1 MGLLGPQ
8 LRIHW
13 NESLSQ
19 PIAIT
24 GIGLVTPLGHDPDT
38 LMGALMAG
46 TSAIERIDYF
56 DPSPYSCQLAA
67 QVRNYDAKGIM
78 GRDYRRSDAFVHFAV
93 GAARA
98 AAADSGLDFDNDE
111 ELKLKT
117 GVYVG
122 SGIGGLATLF
132 AQTKV
137 HEDRGTRRVT
147 PFLVPMMIAN
157 MASGQVAIDLGLQGP
172 NMAHVSACASSAHS
186 IGEAAQALTVGSC
199 DVILAG
205 GAEAAITPIGLS
217 GFTQGRAMSTHFN
230 ESPHRA
236 SRPFDGLRDGF
247 VAAEGAGV
255 FVMETME
262 HARARGARIYAVVSG
277 YGSSAD
283 AFHITAPPEDGS
295 GAALAMRRALD
306 SAGMNPEQIDYINA
320 HGTSTPIGDIAETRA
335 IHQVFGDHAR
345 SLVVNST
352 KSMIGHMI
360 GAAGV
365 VEAAVGVLS
374 MRAGQVHAT
383 INQEEPD
390 PACDLDYVPNQP
402 RDLQIR
408 HFISNSFGFG
418 GHNVSLVFGRA

>member
-1 MGLLGPQ
+1 MEHQ
-8 LRIHW
+8 
-13 NESLSQ
+13 
-19 PIAIT
+19 IAIT
-24 GIGLVTPLGHDPDT
+24 GIGLVTPLGHDPET
-38 LMGALMAG
+38 LMANLMSG
-46 TSAIERIDYF
+46 MCAIGRIDYF

-67 QVRNYDAKGIM
+67 QVRDFDAKEVM
-78 GRDYRRSDAFVHFAV
+78 GRDYRRSDQFVHFAV
-93 GAARA
+93 GAARSA
-98 AAADSGLDFDNDE
+98 VADSGLDLDGDDE
-111 ELKLKT
+111 LREST

-122 SGIGGLATLF
+122 SGIGGIATLF

-157 MASGQVAIDLGLQGP
+157 MAAGQIAIDLGLKGP
-172 NMAHVSACASSAHS
+172 NMAHVTACATSAHS
-186 IGEAAQALTVGSC
+186 IGEAVRALAAGSC

-205 GAEAAITPIGLS
+205 GSEAAITPIGLS

-230 ESPHRA
+230 DCPHRA

-255 FVMETME
+255 FVLERMD
-262 HARARGARIYAVVSG
+262 HARQRGARIYGTIDG
-277 YGSSAD
+277 YGASAD
-283 AFHITAPPEDGS
+283 AFHITAPPDDGE
-295 GAALAMRRALD
+295 GAALSMKRALKD
-306 SAGMNPEQIDYINA
+306 ARLNPEDIGYINA
-320 HGTSTPIGDIAETRA
+320 HGTSTPIGDLAETRA
-335 IHQVFGDHAR
+335 IHQVFGEHAR

-374 MRAGQVHAT
+374 MRAGAVHAT

-390 PACDLDYVPNQP
+390 PECDLDYVPNEP
-402 RDLQIR
+402 RDLAFS

-418 GHNVSLVFGRA
+418 GHNVSLVISRA

>member
-1 MGLLGPQ
+1 MARKSSSKRTEALGQ
-8 LRIHW
+8 R
-13 NESLSQ
+13 
-19 PIAIT
+19 IAIT

-38 LMGALMAG
+38 LMGNLMSG
-46 TSAIERIDYF
+46 KSAIGRIDYF

-67 QVRNYDAKGIM
+67 QVRNFDAKEVM
-78 GRDYRRSDAFVHFAV
+78 GRDFRRTDPFVHFAV
-93 GAARA
+93 GAARSA
-98 AAADSGLDFDNDE
+98 VADSGLDLAGDE
-111 ELKLKT
+111 KLRESM

-157 MASGQVAIDLGLQGP
+157 MAAGQIAIDLGLKGP
-172 NMAHVSACASSAHS
+172 NMAHVTACATSANS
-186 IGEAAQALTVGSC
+186 IGEAFRALAGGSC

-205 GAEAAITPIGLS
+205 GSEAAITPIGLS

-230 ESPHRA
+230 ECPHRS

-255 FVMETME
+255 FVLETME
-262 HARARGARIYAVVSG
+262 HARARGARIYATING
-277 YGSSAD
+277 YGASAD
-283 AFHITAPPEDGS
+283 AFHITAPPEDGE
-295 GAALAMRRALD
+295 GAALSMKRALD
-306 SAGMNPEQIDYINA
+306 DASLDPEDIGYINA
-320 HGTSTPIGDIAETRA
+320 HGTSTPIGDLAETRA
-335 IHQVFGDHAR
+335 IHQVFGQHAR

-374 MRAGQVHAT
+374 MRAGAVHAT

-390 PACDLDYVPNQP
+390 PECDLDYVPNEP
-402 RDLQIR
+402 RDVEFT

-418 GHNVSLVFGRA
+418 GHNVSLVISRT

>member
-1 MGLLGPQ
+1 MG
-8 LRIHW
+8 
-13 NESLSQ
+13 Q

-24 GIGLVTPLGHDPDT
+24 GIGLVTPLGNDPDT
-38 LMGALMAG
+38 LMGNLMSG
-46 TSAIERIDYF
+46 KSAIGRIDYF

-67 QVRNYDAKGIM
+67 QVRDFDAREVM
-78 GRDYRRSDAFVHFAV
+78 GRDFRRTDQFVHFAV
-93 GAARA
+93 GAARSA
-98 AAADSGLDFDNDE
+98 IADSGLELDGNDE
-111 ELKLKT
+111 LRELT
-117 GVYVG
+117 GVFVG
-122 SGIGGLATLF
+122 SGIGGIATLF

-157 MASGQVAIDLGLQGP
+157 MAAGQIAIDLGLKGP
-172 NMAHVSACASSAHS
+172 NMAHVTACATSANS
-186 IGEAAQALTVGSC
+186 IGEAFRALAAGSC

-205 GAEAAITPIGLS
+205 GSEAAITPIGLS

-230 ESPHRA
+230 DCPHRS

-255 FVMETME
+255 LVLETME
-262 HARARGARIYAVVSG
+262 HAQARGARIYATVDG
-277 YGSSAD
+277 YGASAD
-283 AFHITAPPEDGS
+283 AFHITAPPEDGE
-295 GAALAMRRALD
+295 GAALSMKRALKD
-306 SAGMNPEQIDYINA
+306 ARLNPEDIGYINA
-320 HGTSTPIGDIAETRA
+320 HGTSTPIGDLAETRA
-335 IHQVFGDHAR
+335 IHQVFGEHAR

-374 MRAGQVHAT
+374 MRAGVVHAT

-390 PACDLDYVPNQP
+390 PECDLDYVPNEP
-402 RDLQIR
+402 RDLEYS

-418 GHNVSLVFGRA
+418 GHNVSLVISRA

>member
-1 MGLLGPQ
+1 MKSKRIVSLG
-8 LRIHW
+8 
-13 NESLSQ
+13 Q

-24 GIGLVTPLGHDPDT
+24 GIGLVTPLGNDPDT
-38 LMGALMAG
+38 LMGNLMSG
-46 TSAIERIDYF
+46 KCAIGRIDYF

-67 QVRNYDAKGIM
+67 QVRDFDAREVM
-78 GRDYRRSDAFVHFAV
+78 GRDYRRTDQFVHFAV
-93 GAARA
+93 GAARSA
-98 AAADSGLDFDNDE
+98 IADSGLELDGNDE
-111 ELKLKT
+111 LREST
-117 GVYVG
+117 GVFVG
-122 SGIGGLATLF
+122 SGIGGIATLF

-157 MASGQVAIDLGLQGP
+157 MAAGQIAIDLGLKGP
-172 NMAHVSACASSAHS
+172 NMAHVTACATSANS
-186 IGEAAQALTVGSC
+186 IGEAVRALAAGSC

-205 GAEAAITPIGLS
+205 GSEAAITPIGLS

-230 ESPHRA
+230 DCPHRS

-255 FVMETME
+255 LVLETME
-262 HARARGARIYAVVSG
+262 HAQARGARIYATVDG
-277 YGSSAD
+277 YGASAD
-283 AFHITAPPEDGS
+283 AFHITAPPEDGE
-295 GAALAMRRALD
+295 GAALSMKRALRD
-306 SAGMNPEQIDYINA
+306 ARLNPEDIGYINA
-320 HGTSTPIGDIAETRA
+320 HGTSTPIGDLAETRA
-335 IHQVFGDHAR
+335 IHQVFGEHAR

-365 VEAAVGVLS
+365 VEAAVGILS
-374 MRAGQVHAT
+374 MRAGAVHAT

-390 PACDLDYVPNQP
+390 PECDLDYVPNEP
-402 RDLQIR
+402 RDLEFS

-418 GHNVSLVFGRA
+418 GHNVSLVISRA

>member
-1 MGLLGPQ
+1 MG
-8 LRIHW
+8 
-13 NESLSQ
+13 Q

-24 GIGLVTPLGHDPDT
+24 GIGLVTPLGNDPDT
-38 LMGALMAG
+38 LMGNLMSG
-46 TSAIERIDYF
+46 NCAIGRIDYF

-67 QVRNYDAKGIM
+67 QVRDFDAKEVM
-78 GRDYRRSDAFVHFAV
+78 GRDYRRTDTFVHFAV
-93 GAARA
+93 GAARSA
-98 AAADSGLDFDNDE
+98 IEDSGLDIEGNDE
-111 ELKLKT
+111 LREST
-117 GVYVG
+117 GVFVG
-122 SGIGGLATLF
+122 SGIGGIATLF

-157 MASGQVAIDLGLQGP
+157 MAAGQIAIDLGLKGP
-172 NMAHVSACASSAHS
+172 NMAHVTACATSANS
-186 IGEAAQALTVGSC
+186 IGEAVRHLNAGSC

-205 GAEAAITPIGLS
+205 GSEAAITPIGLS

-230 ESPHRA
+230 DSPHRA

-255 FVMETME
+255 LVLETME
-262 HARARGARIYAVVSG
+262 HAQARGAQIYATVNG
-277 YGSSAD
+277 YGASAD
-283 AFHITAPPEDGS
+283 AFHITAPPEDGD
-295 GAALAMRRALD
+295 GAALSMKRALKD
-306 SAGMNPEQIDYINA
+306 ASLNPEDIGYINA
-320 HGTSTPIGDIAETRA
+320 HGTSTPIGDVAETRA
-335 IHQVFGDHAR
+335 IHQVFGEHAR

-374 MRAGQVHAT
+374 MRAGAVHAT

-390 PACDLDYVPNQP
+390 PECDLDYVPNEP
-402 RDLQIR
+402 RDLAFS

-418 GHNVSLVFGRA
+418 GHNVSLVISRA

>member
-1 MGLLGPQ
+1 MKSKRIGSLG
-8 LRIHW
+8 
-13 NESLSQ
+13 Q

-24 GIGLVTPLGHDPDT
+24 GIGLVTPLGNDPDT
-38 LMGALMAG
+38 LMGNLMSG
-46 TSAIERIDYF
+46 KCAIGRIDYF

-67 QVRNYDAKGIM
+67 QVRDFDAREVM
-78 GRDYRRSDAFVHFAV
+78 GRDYRRTDQFVHFAV
-93 GAARA
+93 GAARSA
-98 AAADSGLDFDNDE
+98 IADSGLELDGNDE
-111 ELKLKT
+111 LREST
-117 GVYVG
+117 GVFVG
-122 SGIGGLATLF
+122 SGIGGIATLF

-157 MASGQVAIDLGLQGP
+157 MAAGQIAIDLGLKGP
-172 NMAHVSACASSAHS
+172 NMAHVTACATSANS
-186 IGEAAQALTVGSC
+186 IGEAVRALAAGSC

-205 GAEAAITPIGLS
+205 GSEAAITPIGLS
-217 GFTQGRAMSTHFN
+217 GFTQGRAMATHFN
-230 ESPHRA
+230 DCPHRS

-255 FVMETME
+255 LVLETME
-262 HARARGARIYAVVSG
+262 HAQGRGARIYATVDG
-277 YGSSAD
+277 YGASAD
-283 AFHITAPPEDGS
+283 AFHITAPPEDGE
-295 GAALAMRRALD
+295 GAALSMKRALKD
-306 SAGMNPEQIDYINA
+306 AKLNPEDIGYINA
-320 HGTSTPIGDIAETRA
+320 HGTSTPIGDLAETRA
-335 IHQVFGDHAR
+335 IHQVFGKHAR

-374 MRAGQVHAT
+374 MRAGAVHAT

-390 PACDLDYVPNQP
+390 PECDLDYVPNEP
-402 RDLQIR
+402 RDLEFS

-418 GHNVSLVFGRA
+418 GHNVSLVISRA

>member
-1 MGLLGPQ
+1 MKSKRIGSLG
-8 LRIHW
+8 
-13 NESLSQ
+13 Q

-24 GIGLVTPLGHDPDT
+24 GIGLVTPLGNDPDT
-38 LMGALMAG
+38 LMGNLMSG
-46 TSAIERIDYF
+46 KCAIGRIDYF

-67 QVRNYDAKGIM
+67 QVRDFDAREVM
-78 GRDYRRSDAFVHFAV
+78 GRDYRRTDQFVHFAV
-93 GAARA
+93 GAARSA
-98 AAADSGLDFDNDE
+98 IADSGLELDGNDE
-111 ELKLKT
+111 LREST
-117 GVYVG
+117 GVFVG
-122 SGIGGLATLF
+122 SGIGGIATLF

-157 MASGQVAIDLGLQGP
+157 MAAGQIAIDLGLKGP
-172 NMAHVSACASSAHS
+172 NMAHVTACATSANS
-186 IGEAAQALTVGSC
+186 IGEAVRALAAGSC

-205 GAEAAITPIGLS
+205 GSEAAITPIGLS

-230 ESPHRA
+230 DCPHRS

-255 FVMETME
+255 LVLETME
-262 HARARGARIYAVVSG
+262 HAQARGARIYATVDG
-277 YGSSAD
+277 YGASAD
-283 AFHITAPPEDGS
+283 AFHITAPPEDGE
-295 GAALAMRRALD
+295 GAALSMKRALKD
-306 SAGMNPEQIDYINA
+306 ARLNPEDIGYINA
-320 HGTSTPIGDIAETRA
+320 HGTSTPIGDLAETRA
-335 IHQVFGDHAR
+335 IHQVFGKHAR

-374 MRAGQVHAT
+374 MRAGAVHAT
-383 INQEEPD
+383 INQEKPD
-390 PACDLDYVPNQP
+390 PDCDLDYVPNEP
-402 RDLQIR
+402 RDLEFS

-418 GHNVSLVFGRA
+418 GHNVSLVISRA

>member
-1 MGLLGPQ
+1 MKSKRIGSLG
-8 LRIHW
+8 
-13 NESLSQ
+13 Q

-24 GIGLVTPLGHDPDT
+24 GIGLVTPLGNDPDT
-38 LMGALMAG
+38 LMGNLMSG
-46 TSAIERIDYF
+46 KCAIGRIDYF

-67 QVRNYDAKGIM
+67 QVRDFDAREVM
-78 GRDYRRSDAFVHFAV
+78 GRDYRRTDQFVHFAV
-93 GAARA
+93 GAARSA
-98 AAADSGLDFDNDE
+98 IADSGLELDGNDE
-111 ELKLKT
+111 LREST
-117 GVYVG
+117 GVFVG
-122 SGIGGLATLF
+122 SGIGGIATLF

-157 MASGQVAIDLGLQGP
+157 MAAGQIAIDLGLKGP
-172 NMAHVSACASSAHS
+172 NMAHVTACATSANS
-186 IGEAAQALTVGSC
+186 IGEAVRALAAGSC

-205 GAEAAITPIGLS
+205 GSEAAITPIGLS

-230 ESPHRA
+230 DCPHRS

-255 FVMETME
+255 LVLETME
-262 HARARGARIYAVVSG
+262 HAQGRGARIYATVDG
-277 YGSSAD
+277 YGASAD
-283 AFHITAPPEDGS
+283 AFHITAPPEDGE
-295 GAALAMRRALD
+295 GAALSMKRALKD
-306 SAGMNPEQIDYINA
+306 AKLNPEDIGYINA
-320 HGTSTPIGDIAETRA
+320 HGTSTPIGDLAETRA
-335 IHQVFGDHAR
+335 IHQVFGKHAR

-374 MRAGQVHAT
+374 MRAGAVHAT

-390 PACDLDYVPNQP
+390 PECDLDYVPNEP
-402 RDLQIR
+402 RDLEFS

-418 GHNVSLVFGRA
+418 GHNVSLIISRA

>member
-1 MGLLGPQ
+1 MG
-8 LRIHW
+8 
-13 NESLSQ
+13 Q

-24 GIGLVTPLGHDPDT
+24 GIGLVTPLGNDPDT
-38 LMGALMAG
+38 LMGNLMSG
-46 TSAIERIDYF
+46 KCAIGRIDYF

-67 QVRNYDAKGIM
+67 QVRDFDAREVM
-78 GRDYRRSDAFVHFAV
+78 GRDYRRTDQFVHFAV
-93 GAARA
+93 GAARSA
-98 AAADSGLDFDNDE
+98 IADSGLELDGNDE
-111 ELKLKT
+111 LREST
-117 GVYVG
+117 GVFVG
-122 SGIGGLATLF
+122 SGIGGIATLF

-157 MASGQVAIDLGLQGP
+157 MAAGQIAIDLGLKGP
-172 NMAHVSACASSAHS
+172 NMAHVTACATSANS
-186 IGEAAQALTVGSC
+186 IGEAVRALAAGSC

-205 GAEAAITPIGLS
+205 GSEAAITPIGLS

-230 ESPHRA
+230 DCPHRS

-255 FVMETME
+255 LVLETME
-262 HARARGARIYAVVSG
+262 HAQARGARIYATVDG
-277 YGSSAD
+277 YGASAD
-283 AFHITAPPEDGS
+283 AFHITAPPEDGE
-295 GAALAMRRALD
+295 GAALSMKRALKD
-306 SAGMNPEQIDYINA
+306 ARLNPEDIGYINA
-320 HGTSTPIGDIAETRA
+320 HGTSTPIGDLAETRA
-335 IHQVFGDHAR
+335 IHQVFGEHAR

-374 MRAGQVHAT
+374 MRAGAVHAT

-390 PACDLDYVPNQP
+390 PDCDLDYVPNEP
-402 RDLQIR
+402 RDLEFS

-418 GHNVSLVFGRA
+418 GHNVSLVISRA

>member
-1 MGLLGPQ
+1 MG
-8 LRIHW
+8 
-13 NESLSQ
+13 Q

-24 GIGLVTPLGHDPDT
+24 GIGLVTPLGNDPDT
-38 LMGALMAG
+38 LMGNLMSG
-46 TSAIERIDYF
+46 KCAIGRIDYF

-67 QVRNYDAKGIM
+67 QVRDFDAREVM
-78 GRDYRRSDAFVHFAV
+78 GRDYRRTDQFVHFAV
-93 GAARA
+93 GAARSA
-98 AAADSGLDFDNDE
+98 IADSGLELDGNDE
-111 ELKLKT
+111 LREST
-117 GVYVG
+117 GVFVG
-122 SGIGGLATLF
+122 SGIGGIATLF

-157 MASGQVAIDLGLQGP
+157 MAAGQIAIDLGLKGP
-172 NMAHVSACASSAHS
+172 NMAHVTACATSANS
-186 IGEAAQALTVGSC
+186 IGEAVRALAAGSC

-205 GAEAAITPIGLS
+205 GSEAAITPIGLS

-230 ESPHRA
+230 DCPHRS

-255 FVMETME
+255 LVLETME
-262 HARARGARIYAVVSG
+262 HAQGRGARIYATVDG
-277 YGSSAD
+277 YGASAD
-283 AFHITAPPEDGS
+283 AFHITAPPEDGE
-295 GAALAMRRALD
+295 GAALSMKRALKD
-306 SAGMNPEQIDYINA
+306 AKLNPEDIGYINA
-320 HGTSTPIGDIAETRA
+320 HGTSTPIGDLAETRA
-335 IHQVFGDHAR
+335 IHQVFGKHAR

-374 MRAGQVHAT
+374 MRAGAVHAT

-390 PACDLDYVPNQP
+390 PECDLDYVPNEP
-402 RDLQIR
+402 RDLEFS

-418 GHNVSLVFGRA
+418 GHNVSLIISRA

>member
-1 MGLLGPQ
+1 MGNQ
-8 LRIHW
+8 
-13 NESLSQ
+13 
-19 PIAIT
+19 IAIT
-24 GIGLVTPLGHDPDT
+24 GIGLVTPLGHDPET
-38 LMGALMAG
+38 LMANLMSG
-46 TSAIERIDYF
+46 KCAIDRIDYF

-67 QVRNYDAKGIM
+67 QVRDFDAREIM
-78 GRDYRRSDAFVHFAV
+78 GRDYRRSDQFVHFAV
-93 GAARA
+93 GAARSA
-98 AAADSGLDFDNDE
+98 VADSGLDLDGDDE
-111 ELKLKT
+111 LREST

-122 SGIGGLATLF
+122 SGIGGIATLF

-157 MASGQVAIDLGLQGP
+157 MAAGQIAIDLGLKGP
-172 NMAHVSACASSAHS
+172 NMAHVTACATSANS
-186 IGEAAQALTVGSC
+186 IGEAVRALAGGSC

-205 GAEAAITPIGLS
+205 GSEAAITPIGLS

-230 ESPHRA
+230 DCPHRA

-255 FVMETME
+255 FVLERMD
-262 HARARGARIYAVVSG
+262 HARRRGARIYATIDG
-277 YGSSAD
+277 YGASAD
-283 AFHITAPPEDGS
+283 AFHITAPPEDGE
-295 GAALAMRRALD
+295 GAALAMKRALAD
-306 SAGMNPEQIDYINA
+306 AALNPEDIGYINA
-320 HGTSTPIGDIAETRA
+320 HGTSTPIGDLAETRA

-365 VEAAVGVLS
+365 VEAAVGILS
-374 MRAGQVHAT
+374 MRAGAVHAT

-390 PACDLDYVPNQP
+390 PGCDLDYVPNEP
-402 RDLQIR
+402 RDLR
-408 HFISNSFGFG
+408 FSHFVSNSFGFG
-418 GHNVSLVFGRA
+418 GHNVSLVISRP

>member
-1 MGLLGPQ
+1 MG
-8 LRIHW
+8 
-13 NESLSQ
+13 Q

-24 GIGLVTPLGHDPDT
+24 GIGLVTPLGNDPDT
-38 LMGALMAG
+38 LMGNLMSG
-46 TSAIERIDYF
+46 KCAIGRIDYF

-67 QVRNYDAKGIM
+67 QVRDFDAREVM
-78 GRDYRRSDAFVHFAV
+78 GRDYRRTDQFVHFAV
-93 GAARA
+93 GAARSA
-98 AAADSGLDFDNDE
+98 IADSGLELDGNDE
-111 ELKLKT
+111 LREST
-117 GVYVG
+117 GVFVG
-122 SGIGGLATLF
+122 SGIGGIATLF

-157 MASGQVAIDLGLQGP
+157 MAAGQIAIDLGLKGP
-172 NMAHVSACASSAHS
+172 NMAHVTACATSANS
-186 IGEAAQALTVGSC
+186 IGEAVRALAAGSC

-205 GAEAAITPIGLS
+205 GSEAAITPIGLS

-230 ESPHRA
+230 DCPHRS

-255 FVMETME
+255 LVLETME
-262 HARARGARIYAVVSG
+262 HAQGRGARIYATVDG
-277 YGSSAD
+277 YGASAD
-283 AFHITAPPEDGS
+283 AFHITAPPEDGE
-295 GAALAMRRALD
+295 GAALSMKRALKD
-306 SAGMNPEQIDYINA
+306 AKLNPEDIGYINA
-320 HGTSTPIGDIAETRA
+320 HGTSTPIGDLAETRA
-335 IHQVFGDHAR
+335 IHQVFGKHAR

-365 VEAAVGVLS
+365 VEAAVGILS
-374 MRAGQVHAT
+374 MRAGAVHAT

-390 PACDLDYVPNQP
+390 PECDLDYVPNEP
-402 RDLQIR
+402 RDLEFS

-418 GHNVSLVFGRA
+418 GHNVSLVISRA

>member
-1 MGLLGPQ
+1 MG
-8 LRIHW
+8 
-13 NESLSQ
+13 Q

-24 GIGLVTPLGHDPDT
+24 GIGLVTPLGNDPDT
-38 LMGALMAG
+38 LMGNLMSG
-46 TSAIERIDYF
+46 KCAIGRIDYF

-67 QVRNYDAKGIM
+67 QVRDFDAREVM
-78 GRDYRRSDAFVHFAV
+78 GRDYRRTDQFVHFAV
-93 GAARA
+93 GAARSA
-98 AAADSGLDFDNDE
+98 IADSGLELDGNDE
-111 ELKLKT
+111 LREST
-117 GVYVG
+117 GVFVG
-122 SGIGGLATLF
+122 SGIGGIATLF

-157 MASGQVAIDLGLQGP
+157 MAAGQIAIDLGLKGP
-172 NMAHVSACASSAHS
+172 NMAHVTACATSANS
-186 IGEAAQALTVGSC
+186 IGEAVRALAAGSC

-205 GAEAAITPIGLS
+205 GSEAAITPIGLS

-230 ESPHRA
+230 DCPHRS

-255 FVMETME
+255 LVLETME
-262 HARARGARIYAVVSG
+262 HAQGRGARIYATVDG
-277 YGSSAD
+277 YGASAD
-283 AFHITAPPEDGS
+283 AFHITAPPEDGE
-295 GAALAMRRALD
+295 GAALSMKRALKD
-306 SAGMNPEQIDYINA
+306 AKLNPEDIGYINA
-320 HGTSTPIGDIAETRA
+320 HGTSTPIGDLAETRA
-335 IHQVFGDHAR
+335 IHQVFGKHAR

-374 MRAGQVHAT
+374 MRAGAVHAT

-390 PACDLDYVPNQP
+390 PECDLDYVPNEP
-402 RDLQIR
+402 RDLEFS

-418 GHNVSLVFGRA
+418 GHNVSLVISRA